1 MITIEKALANI
12 FNRHGISRAN
22 LLAYAKDHLG
32 RIKSKNTTGVY
43 DLIIAY
49 LTPLISAFET
59 EMQVVDSAKNLR
71 KGQTHNVEETTGNFS
86 GTMGSYKEEIGR
98 KLGGKTSVAFFE
110 FYPNNQSEYSQPN
123 RKEMDAILSRITVA
137 TNKHHVALGTELTAV
152 LLALKP
158 DYTASRGAQT
168 ETIADVAANKADV
181 TANQLA
187 LANGLNK
194 SFHEIAA
201 KHTDNIAP
209 CIGLF
214 NFNLLYSVTH
224 HQHTVF
230 TGTVLITKEVTVLNR
245 SLDDN
250 MQIVAKNTTDNADF
264 WIWNGAIPFDPEHVK
279 AVLVKA
285 GKSVNLKASDIGDVN
300 NPFLTIK
307 NASTVN
313 TVGYE
318 VTIIG

>member
-22 LLAYAKDHLG
+22 LLAYAKDHLQ

-49 LTPLISAFET
+49 LTPIISAFET
-59 EMQVVDSAKNLR
+59 EMQVVDSAKNLK
-71 KGQTHNVEETTGNFS
+71 KGQTHNVDDTTIVFS
-86 GTMGSYKEEIGR
+86 DTMSNYEDEIGR
-98 KLGGKTSVAFFE
+98 KLGGKKTVAFYE
-110 FYPNNQSEYSQPN
+110 FYPNKKSEYTQPN
-123 RKEMDAILSRITVA
+123 RKEMDAFTSRITVA
-137 TNKHHVALGTELTAV
+137 TNKHHVALGAELTAI

-168 ETIADVAANKADV
+168 ETIADVATNKADV
-181 TANQLA
+181 TANQLT

-209 CIGLF
+209 CICLF
-214 NFNLLYSVTH
+214 NFNLLYSVAH
-224 HQHTVF
+224 HIHTVYI
-230 TGTVLITKEVTVLNR
+230 GDVLVTKEVTVLNR

-250 MQIVAKNTTDNADF
+250 MQIVAKNTNDNSDF

-313 TVGYE
+313 SVSYE